1 MFKLSKQTDHLL
13 SNLIK
18 AEHQH
23 NYENKKNLKKYQRFP
38 AAALFL

>member
-23 NYENKKNLKKYQRFP
+23 NYENKIKKYQRFP

>member
-23 NYENKKNLKKYQRFP
+23 NDENLKKKYQRFP

>member
-23 NYENKKNLKKYQRFP
+23 NYENKIKI
-38 AAALFL
+38 